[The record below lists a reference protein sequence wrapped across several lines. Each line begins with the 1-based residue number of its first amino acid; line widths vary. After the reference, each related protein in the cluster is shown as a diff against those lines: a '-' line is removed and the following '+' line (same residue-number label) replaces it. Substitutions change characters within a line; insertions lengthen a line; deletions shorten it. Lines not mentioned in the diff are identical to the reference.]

1 VKGAQE
7 VFFGAVLIFFVTF
20 LRGGI
25 VSVLRQRIR
34 GWDEPLHGTRTAEA
48 KPAPQVRFD
57 EKESLP

>member
-1 VKGAQE
+1 

-25 VSVLRQRIR
+25 VGVLRQRIR